1 MQLIFK
7 LVPKEGLSLFTIC
20 NITLD
25 GDDTIVIFMGTKG
38 KKKRKVSDKVV
49 VDKELSR
56 LLAIISSKSQEE
68 PQRVVSIDH
77 SHVVMLP
84 SGCGVGS
91 VINHELEVL
100 RGIHRKIDS
109 GLKSYISW
117 GELKDDRRARGYG
130 YILNEGYKYNH
141 IDLIEATGIRM
152 HSEYEDT
159 KHRQLAALSKHDFT
173 MNNCFCGVHLTNSEM
188 EVIHRLVEATKEIL
202 NVHRDQLQEYEFN
215 SIDVSEIVAIQPN
228 IHHGNHIFG

>member
-1 MQLIFK
+1 
-7 LVPKEGLSLFTIC
+7 
-20 NITLD
+20 
-25 GDDTIVIFMGTKG
+25 MGTKG

-56 LLAIISSKSQEE
+56 LLAIISSKSHKE
-68 PQRVVSIDH
+68 PQPVVSIDD
-77 SHVVMLP
+77 SHEVSSVPKERLMLP

-91 VINHELEVL
+91 VISRELEVL

-117 GELKDDRRARGYG
+117 GESKDDRRARGYG

-152 HSEYEDT
+152 HSEHEDT
-159 KHRQLAALSKHDFT
+159 KHRQLEALSKHDFT

-188 EVIHRLVEATKEIL
+188 EVIHRVVEASKEIL